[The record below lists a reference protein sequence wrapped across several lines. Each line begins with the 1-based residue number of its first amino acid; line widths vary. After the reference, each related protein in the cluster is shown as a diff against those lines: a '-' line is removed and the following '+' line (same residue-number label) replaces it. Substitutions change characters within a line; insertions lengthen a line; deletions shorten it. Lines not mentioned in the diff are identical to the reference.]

1 MTLPLSS
8 KASESKIAA
17 LLLFEINALFLNNE
31 HLCCREQC
39 TPVSLAARCEVSGL
53 TALLTQIWA
62 TNHLLTA
69 SRGGA
74 QNKGGLPHLQLQLC
88 YSNTHAEKYDGMM
101 KMGD

>member
-8 KASESKIAA
+8 KALESKITA

-31 HLCCREQC
+31 HLYCREQY
-39 TPVSLAARCEVSGL
+39 TLAPLAALCEVSGL

-62 TNHLLTA
+62 THHLLTA

-88 YSNTHAEKYDGMM
+88 YRNTHSEKYDGML
-101 KMGD
+101 KIGD